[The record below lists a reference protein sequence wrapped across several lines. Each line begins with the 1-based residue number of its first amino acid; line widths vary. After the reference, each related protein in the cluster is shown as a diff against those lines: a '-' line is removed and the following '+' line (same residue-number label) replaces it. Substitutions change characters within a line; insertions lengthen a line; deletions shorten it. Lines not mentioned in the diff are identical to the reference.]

1 MSPDKNG
8 AGRSSGLLLELVLL
22 CSILVLCGCNLSV
35 QSPVATKSQTSSTTP
50 PSTVTLSRPSSKTS
64 PLPEISSFATNP
76 GRQFILD
83 SKGLAMVSRTYP
95 FFGSGSSCP
104 HTGAHTHFRAT
115 GSQYTVNVY
124 APADGIISMVT
135 YCLNIGATDRYGFS
149 LAFAR
154 SGIDT
159 LDFDFSIEPQDGH
172 PCAMNPDIYKPYIFV
187 TEGEE
192 VKVGQVLGQ
201 MLKTTLP
208 SDGAHIHFD
217 IRNERTGSFS
227 CPNLFERSIVDSFAS
242 LFDPHACGGI
252 SIPKTFC
259 YKPGPGEDLIGLYS
273 IP

>member
-1 MSPDKNG
+1 MLPGQNRN
-8 AGRSSGLLLELVLL
+8 GRSLSPSLELVLL
-22 CSILVLCGCNLSV
+22 YSMLVLVGCNLPAE
-35 QSPVATKSQTSSTTP
+35 SPVATKSYNSSTTP
-50 PSTVTLSRPSSKTS
+50 PLTVTLPQPISKASS
-64 PLPEISSFATNP
+64 LPEISSFTTNP
-76 GRQFILD
+76 SRQFILD
-83 SKGLAMVSRTYP
+83 SAGLAMVSRTYP
-95 FFGSGSSCP
+95 YFGIGSSCP

-124 APADGIISMVT
+124 SPTDGIISMVT
-135 YCLNIGATDRYGFS
+135 NCLNIGATDRYGFS

-172 PCAMNPDIYKPYIFV
+172 PCATNIDIYKPYIFV

-192 VKVGQVLGQ
+192 VKAGQVLGQ
-201 MLKTTLP
+201 MLKTALS

-227 CPNLFERSIVDSFAS
+227 CPNIFEQSIVDSFAS
-242 LFDPHACGGI
+242 LIDPNACGGI

-259 YKPGPGEDLIGLYS
+259 YKPGPGEDLTGLFS